1 MTLLF
6 SQSLFGFVLLQKV
19 LLNEGLITREKLS
32 QYASQTSYSLATN
45 ITVLSAQL
53 NTKCLFTLLFE
64 KRKRYL
70 IPYKTLIITWH
81 TRLIW
86 ILYYLEK
93 KKRFA
98 ISNTVVAD

>member
-1 MTLLF
+1 MCDFCSYKGHKTTITIKMWLLYAEDMTLLF

-53 NTKCLFTLLFE
+53 NTKCLFTLLL
-64 KRKRYL
+64 RKEN
-70 IPYKTLIITWH
+70 I
-81 TRLIW
+81 
-86 ILYYLEK
+86 
-93 KKRFA
+93 F
-98 ISNTVVAD
+98 